1 MKDSLRNGAKRGLEG
16 NSPTDTGIQ
25 AFSIDN
31 IQSFSPTFPMNLLH
45 RYIFKNVALASLM
58 AVGLFAFVLLVGN
71 VLRDVVGLV
80 ADGQLGFGLLVRL
93 VALLVPY
100 VVAYALPLGILTGVL
115 LVLGRL
121 SAQREIT
128 AMRAAGLSLFQIA
141 SPIFFLGLIGLVFAV
156 LVNFHYAPNARSQY
170 REDLA
175 QAIRVNPLS
184 FIVER
189 TFVSHFPGYVLYV
202 GEMEDRS
209 LKDVWV
215 WELDDERRVLKF
227 IQAEQAN
234 LDYDAASGSL
244 LLSLDHGYSEARS
257 ERDPEDL
264 RSGRPPL
271 EFERTS
277 IRLPLDQILGGRSV
291 SKNLS
296 RMTFREVMDERER
309 LLIAVREAPDEA
321 HELALLR
328 IRILVQERFAMAYAI
343 LSLATLAIP
352 LGITIQRKETSAN
365 LFVALILALTFYLF
379 MVIIAWF
386 ERMPH
391 LRPDLLMWAPN
402 LLFQALGAWLFW
414 RTERR

>member
-1 MKDSLRNGAKRGLEG
+1 
-16 NSPTDTGIQ
+16 
-25 AFSIDN
+25 
-31 IQSFSPTFPMNLLH
+31 MNLLH
-45 RYIFKNVALASLM
+45 RYIFKSITLASLM

-80 ADGQLGFGLLVRL
+80 ADGQLSLGLLFGLI
-93 VALLVPY
+93 ALLIPY

-128 AMRAAGLSLFQIA
+128 AMRSAGLSLFQIA
-141 SPIFFLGLIGLVFAV
+141 SPIFFLALIGLVFAV
-156 LVNFHYAPNARSQY
+156 LVNFHYAPHARSQY

-184 FIVER
+184 FIVEQN
-189 TFVSHFPGYVLYV
+189 FVRHFPGYVLYV
-202 GEMEDRS
+202 GEKQEQR
-209 LKDVWV
+209 LRDVWV
-215 WELDDERRVLKF
+215 WELDDQRRVLKF
-227 IQAEQAN
+227 IQAEEAN
-234 LDYDAASGSL
+234 LDYDPVTESL
-244 LLSLDHGYSEARS
+244 LLSLDQGYSEARS
-257 ERDPEDL
+257 ERDPEDV
-264 RSGRPPL
+264 RTARPPL

-277 IRLPLDQILGGRSV
+277 IRLPLDQILGGQTTT
-291 SKNLS
+291 KKLS
-296 RMTFREVMDERER
+296 RMTFNEVMQERQR
-309 LLIAVREAPDEA
+309 LLTLASEEPDEA
-321 HELALLR
+321 HDLGLLR
-328 IRILVQERFAMAYAI
+328 IRMLIHERFAMAYAI

-365 LFVALILALTFYLF
+365 LFVALILALSFYLL

-402 LLFQALGAWLFW
+402 LGFQALGIWLFV

>member
-1 MKDSLRNGAKRGLEG
+1 
-16 NSPTDTGIQ
+16 
-25 AFSIDN
+25 
-31 IQSFSPTFPMNLLH
+31 MNLLH
-45 RYIFKNVALASLM
+45 RYIFKSITLASLM

-80 ADGQLGFGLLVRL
+80 ADGQLSLGLLFGLI
-93 VALLVPY
+93 ALLIPY

-128 AMRAAGLSLFQIA
+128 AMRSAGLSLFQIA
-141 SPIFFLGLIGLVFAV
+141 SPIFFLALIGLVFAV
-156 LVNFHYAPNARSQY
+156 LVNFHYAPHARSQY
-170 REDLA
+170 RGDLA

-184 FIVER
+184 FIVEQN
-189 TFVSHFPGYVLYV
+189 FVRHFPGYVLYV
-202 GEMEDRS
+202 GEKQEQR
-209 LKDVWV
+209 LRDVWV
-215 WELDDERRVLKF
+215 WELDDQRRVLKF
-227 IQAEQAN
+227 IQAEEAN
-234 LDYDAASGSL
+234 LDYDPVTESL
-244 LLSLDHGYSEARS
+244 LLSLDQGYSEARS
-257 ERDPEDL
+257 ERDPEDV
-264 RSGRPPL
+264 RTARPPL

-277 IRLPLDQILGGRSV
+277 IRLPLDQILGGQTTT
-291 SKNLS
+291 KKLS
-296 RMTFREVMDERER
+296 RMTFNEVMQERQR
-309 LLIAVREAPDEA
+309 LLTLASEEPDEA
-321 HELALLR
+321 HDLGLLR
-328 IRILVQERFAMAYAI
+328 IRMLIHERFAMAYAI

-365 LFVALILALTFYLF
+365 LFVALILALSFYLL

-402 LLFQALGAWLFW
+402 LGFQALGIWLFV

>member
-1 MKDSLRNGAKRGLEG
+1 
-16 NSPTDTGIQ
+16 
-25 AFSIDN
+25 
-31 IQSFSPTFPMNLLH
+31 MNLLH
-45 RYIFKNVALASLM
+45 RYIFKSITLASLM

-80 ADGQLGFGLLVRL
+80 ADGQLSLGLLFGLI
-93 VALLVPY
+93 ALLIPY

-128 AMRAAGLSLFQIA
+128 AMRSAGLSLFQIA
-141 SPIFFLGLIGLVFAV
+141 SPIFFLALIGLVFAV
-156 LVNFHYAPNARSQY
+156 LVNFHYAPHARSQY

-184 FIVER
+184 FIVEQN
-189 TFVSHFPGYVLYV
+189 FVRHFPGYVLYV
-202 GEMEDRS
+202 GEKQEQR
-209 LKDVWV
+209 LRDVWV
-215 WELDDERRVLKF
+215 WELDDQRRVLKF
-227 IQAEQAN
+227 IQAEEAN
-234 LDYDAASGSL
+234 LDYDPVTESL
-244 LLSLDHGYSEARS
+244 LLSLDQGYSEARS
-257 ERDPEDL
+257 ERDPEDV
-264 RSGRPPL
+264 RTARPPL

-277 IRLPLDQILGGRSV
+277 IRLPLDQILGGQTTT
-291 SKNLS
+291 KKLS
-296 RMTFREVMDERER
+296 RMTFNEVMQERQR
-309 LLIAVREAPDEA
+309 LLTLASEEPDQA
-321 HELALLR
+321 HDLGLLR
-328 IRILVQERFAMAYAI
+328 IRMLIHERFAMAYAI

-365 LFVALILALTFYLF
+365 LFVALILALSFYLL

-402 LLFQALGAWLFW
+402 LGFQALGIWLFV

>member
-1 MKDSLRNGAKRGLEG
+1 
-16 NSPTDTGIQ
+16 
-25 AFSIDN
+25 
-31 IQSFSPTFPMNLLH
+31 MNLLH
-45 RYIFKNVALASLM
+45 RYIFKSITLASLM

-80 ADGQLGFGLLVRL
+80 ADGQLSLGLLFGL
-93 VALLVPY
+93 VALLIPY

-128 AMRAAGLSLFQIA
+128 AMRSAGLSLFQIA
-141 SPIFFLGLIGLVFAV
+141 SPIFFLALIGLVFAV
-156 LVNFHYAPNARSQY
+156 LVNFHYAPHARSQY

-184 FIVER
+184 FIVEQN
-189 TFVSHFPGYVLYV
+189 FVRHFPGYVLYV
-202 GEMEDRS
+202 GEKREQR
-209 LKDVWV
+209 LRDVWV
-215 WELDDERRVLKF
+215 WELDDQRRVLKF
-227 IQAEQAN
+227 IQAEEAN
-234 LDYDAASGSL
+234 LDYDPVTESL

-257 ERDPEDL
+257 ERDPEDV
-264 RSGRPPL
+264 RTARPPL

-277 IRLPLDQILGGRSV
+277 IRLPLDQILGGQTTT
-291 SKNLS
+291 KKLS
-296 RMTFREVMDERER
+296 RMTFNEVMQERQR
-309 LLIAVREAPDEA
+309 LLTLASEEPDEA
-321 HELALLR
+321 HDLGLLR
-328 IRILVQERFAMAYAI
+328 IRMLIHERFAMAYAI

-365 LFVALILALTFYLF
+365 LFVALILALSFYLL

-391 LRPDLLMWAPN
+391 LRPDLLMWVPN
-402 LLFQALGAWLFW
+402 LGFQALGIWLFV
-414 RTERR
+414 RSEKR

>member
-1 MKDSLRNGAKRGLEG
+1 
-16 NSPTDTGIQ
+16 
-25 AFSIDN
+25 
-31 IQSFSPTFPMNLLH
+31 MNLLH
-45 RYIFKNVALASLM
+45 RYIFKSITLASLM

-80 ADGQLGFGLLVRL
+80 ADGQLSLGLLFGLI
-93 VALLVPY
+93 ALLIPY

-128 AMRAAGLSLFQIA
+128 AMRSAGLSLFQIA
-141 SPIFFLGLIGLVFAV
+141 SPIFFLALIGLVFAV
-156 LVNFHYAPNARSQY
+156 LVNFHYAPHARSQY
-170 REDLA
+170 RGDLA

-184 FIVER
+184 FIVEQN
-189 TFVSHFPGYVLYV
+189 FVRHFPGYVLYV
-202 GEMEDRS
+202 GEKQEQR
-209 LKDVWV
+209 LRDVWV
-215 WELDDERRVLKF
+215 WELDDQRRVLKF
-227 IQAEQAN
+227 IQAEEAN
-234 LDYDAASGSL
+234 LDYDPVTESL
-244 LLSLDHGYSEARS
+244 LLSLDQGYSEARS
-257 ERDPEDL
+257 ERDPEDV
-264 RSGRPPL
+264 RTARPPL

-277 IRLPLDQILGGRSV
+277 IRLPLDQILGGQTTT
-291 SKNLS
+291 KKLS
-296 RMTFREVMDERER
+296 RMTFNEVMQERQR
-309 LLIAVREAPDEA
+309 LLTLASEEPDQA
-321 HELALLR
+321 HDLGLLR
-328 IRILVQERFAMAYAI
+328 IRMLIHERFAMAYAI

-365 LFVALILALTFYLF
+365 LFVALILALSFYLL

-402 LLFQALGAWLFW
+402 LGFQALGIWLFV